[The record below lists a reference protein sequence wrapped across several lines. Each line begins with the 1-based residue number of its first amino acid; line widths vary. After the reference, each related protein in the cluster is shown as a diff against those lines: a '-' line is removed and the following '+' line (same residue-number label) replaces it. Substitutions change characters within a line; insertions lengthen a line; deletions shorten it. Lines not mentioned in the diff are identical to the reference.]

1 MAALVAA
8 LLAIAGTWW
17 WLAQP
22 APLSRGLFSPAA
34 KLPCVSY
41 APFRGEQNPL
51 VPGTHIGEAQIVQDL
66 AQLAQVTGCI
76 RTYSTD
82 HGLDQI
88 PALARRVGLKVIQ
101 GIWIASDK
109 TVSRRQTERAIA
121 LAEEFADVITGIV
134 VGNEVLLRGEMTAT
148 ELAAIIRSVKA
159 RVKVPVTYA
168 DVWEFWLRHREINE
182 ATDFIT
188 IHILPYWEDF
198 PVRADLAASHVDQI
212 RRKVA
217 VTFPGKRILV
227 GETGWPSAG
236 RMRAGALPSRINQ
249 ARVISDILALA
260 RRDGFSLNLIEAYD
274 QPWKRQLEGTVG
286 GYWGLFDDGARAAKF
301 PPGEDVSNYPRW
313 RRHMGAGL
321 VFAIMV
327 FAVAFLRA
335 RRQPWPPGWLA
346 WAGVA
351 ATAAAGGILLGIAAE
366 KMSDESF
373 GIVGWLRWGG
383 LLGASLVAALA
394 GADALVAVRR
404 LPTFLDLIG
413 PKEGRARA
421 LPDLVLGASLILVCV
436 LAAGVALGFVFDARY
451 QDFPY
456 ASLTIAVVPY
466 AAITLLDRPRDG
478 ARPLAETVFA
488 ALFALSSVYIAFN
501 EGFANWQSLWMC
513 GCFAALAIILWR
525 ARGAPV
531 QE

>member
-1 MAALVAA
+1 LAALIAA

-17 WLAQP
+17 WLA
-22 APLSRGLFSPAA
+22 APVALSRVLFSQAA

-51 VPGTHIGEAQIVQDL
+51 VPGTYISEAQIAQDL
-66 AQLAQVTGCI
+66 AQLATVTGCI

-88 PALARRVGLKVIQ
+88 PALARKVGLKVIQ
-101 GIWIASDK
+101 GIWIASDR

-121 LAEEFADVITGIV
+121 LAGEFPDVITSIV
-134 VGNEVLLRGEMTAT
+134 VGNEVLLRGEMSAT
-148 ELAAIIRSVKA
+148 DLAAIIRSVKA
-159 RVKVPVTYA
+159 RVRVPVTYA
-168 DVWEFWLRHREINE
+168 DVWEFWLRHREIND
-182 ATDFIT
+182 TVDFIT

-217 VTFPGKRILV
+217 ATFPGKRILI

-236 RMRAGALPSRINQ
+236 RMRAGALPSRVNQ

-260 RRDGFSLNLIEAYD
+260 RRDGFSVNLIEAYD

-301 PPGEDVSNYPRW
+301 PPGEALSNHPRW
-313 RRHMGAGL
+313 RWHMGAGL
-321 VFAIMV
+321 VFAAV
-327 FAVAFLRA
+327 VVAVAAFRA
-335 RRQPWPPGWLA
+335 RRQPWSPGWLA

-351 ATAAAGGILLGIAAE
+351 ATAATGGILLGVAVE
-366 KMSDESF
+366 KMFDESF
-373 GIVGWLRWGG
+373 GVSGWLRWGG
-383 LLGASLVAALA
+383 LLAASLVTAVA

-404 LPTFLDLIG
+404 LPTFLELIG
-413 PKEGRARA
+413 PKESRTRSLADR
-421 LPDLVLGASLILVCV
+421 VLGVSLVVVCV

-456 ASLTIAVVPY
+456 AALTIAVVPY

-488 ALFALSSVYIAFN
+488 GLFALSGIYVAFN

-525 ARGAPV
+525 ARVAPV